1 MDILQYLIELLKIR
15 KEIGIEGLGTLYKKK
30 TPGRY
35 DADTHT
41 FLPPNYVLD
50 FTNNVKETA
59 NLIQYIQSKRNISTD
74 AANYFVSQFVEEVK
88 KQLREKGEYQLEG
101 LGNLK
106 LDNDQISFTPSKDSH
121 VGFDFYALPSITG
134 ITTKEKTDNLSSD
147 QPSEIENLEAVTT
160 VQDQLKSTSQTEEVN
175 HEKIEE
181 DSLALP
187 EIETNAEKLS
197 AEKQHAIPHTAHSNV
212 EDANEE
218 TSVPA
223 QEEENISKHT
233 NNGKRIEEDF
243 NSLSPSSVPKENTDP
258 ITDENEVYD
267 EIGEVDVKNP
277 TNDPE
282 INEENPI
289 VEDWDFEQDHIV
301 VIEEN
306 KSDEKAIP
314 EFYLSDKTNDNNDE
328 DDTLKLIS
336 TTKEWDFDQVND
348 NFDIN
353 NNNSDDELIGE
364 FDEMEYT
371 TQIEE
376 EKTSMPLYQKVTILL
391 LILLVIGVIA
401 YYINPNLL
409 NNFYRNETNPDEKIA
424 VPIEDHNQLKT
435 QADSLSFADS
445 IMKNAEKVGLKVE
458 PAKDTIKVTT
468 KTKPVNTTT
477 YEIIGAAF
485 AKDQEVEQY
494 ISHMKKKGFEAK
506 IANMPGKIY
515 KKISI
520 ASYVNR
526 DSADK
531 DLKKLRLQLK
541 NSELYIFVNKNQ

>member
-50 FTNNVKETA
+50 FTNSVKETA
-59 NLIQYIQSKRNISTD
+59 HLIQYIQSKRNISTD

-88 KQLREKGEYQLEG
+88 KQLREKGEYQLDG

-147 QPSEIENLEAVTT
+147 QPSEIENLQAGT
-160 VQDQLKSTSQTEEVN
+160 VQDQLKSTSQTEDVD

-181 DSLALP
+181 NSVALP
-187 EIETNAEKLS
+187 EIETNEENIS
-197 AEKQHAIPHTAHSNV
+197 AEEQHSIPHTEHSNV

-218 TSVPA
+218 TSVSA
-223 QEEENISKHT
+223 QEEENISNHT
-233 NNGKRIEEDF
+233 NNEKRIEEDF
-243 NSLSPSSVPKENTDP
+243 NSESPSSAPQENTDP

-277 TNDPE
+277 TNHPE
-282 INEENPI
+282 IKEENPTA
-289 VEDWDFEQDHIV
+289 EDWDFEQDNII

-306 KSDEKAIP
+306 KPHENTIS

-348 NFDIN
+348 KFDI
-353 NNNSDDELIGE
+353 NNSDDELIGE
-364 FDEMEYT
+364 FDEMEDT
-371 TQIEE
+371 PQIEE

-409 NNFYRNETNPDEKIA
+409 NNFHRNETNPDEKIA

-541 NSELYIFVNKNQ
+541 NSDLYIFVNKNQ